1 MKITR
6 QLLLPVFFLMS
17 FIMTAGAQ
25 NFAYVHSDSL
35 LSVIPEI
42 QGVKATLETLQAQQV
57 KMRDKMIADFQ
68 ANYQDLQQ
76 RQEQGTITPKDLQ
89 EQSAKLEEDKNK
101 ISAFEEKMVSD
112 LQNKQLEQMQPILD
126 KVNQAIKDV
135 AKEKGFQYVFD
146 WTAGVLLYA
155 DESKDI
161 TKLVLIKLGVPT
173 N

>member
-6 QLLLPVFFLMS
+6 QLFLPIFIMMS
-17 FIMTAGAQ
+17 FVMTAGAQ

-57 KMRDKMIADFQ
+57 KMRDKMIS
-68 ANYQDLQQ
+68 DLQAKYKDLQ
-76 RQEQGTITPKDLQ
+76 DRQDAGTITPKALQ
-89 EQSAKLEEDKNK
+89 EEGAKLEEEKNK
-101 ISAFEEKMVSD
+101 IAAFEEKMVSD
-112 LQNKQLEQMQPILD
+112 LQTKQLEQMQPILD

-155 DESKDI
+155 DDSKDI
-161 TKLVLIKLGVPT
+161 TKLVLTKLGVPT